1 MKTEKT
7 RTLVDI
13 GRTTTGNGCIQE
25 RTSRDLWISKQI
37 PGPGFVHRIIL
48 ALPVQLIRPVGEYVH
63 LNPVS
68 FFPFSFFF
76 PGFSIFFFFLA
87 TAKALEAL
95 EAFFESFLRSLFHFF
110 F

>member
-1 MKTEKT
+1 M
-7 RTLVDI
+7 LVDI
-13 GRTTTGNGCIQE
+13 GRTTTRNGCIQE

-68 FFPFSFFF
+68 FFPF
-76 PGFSIFFFFLA
+76 FFFFLVFSFFFFFWL
-87 TAKALEAL
+87 AKALEAL
-95 EAFFESFLRSLFHFF
+95 EALFESFLRSLFHFF